1 MLWYR
6 YRQVPGRQNR
16 LPLADSGGA
25 HVFKE
30 PSCAKDGPQSC
41 QYGFSCLLAS
51 RAQPFHTATAIL
63 AALGSIFGTPRL
75 LKHMYPSGICQRQP
89 VLPARYLPVPVP

>member
-16 LPLADSGGA
+16 LPLADSGEA

-30 PSCAKDGPQSC
+30 PSCAKDGPRELPIYMAVVVWNGC
-41 QYGFSCLLAS
+41 ARDATR
-51 RAQPFHTATAIL
+51 RAYEWRPVD
-63 AALGSIFGTPRL
+63 RW
-75 LKHMYPSGICQRQP
+75 RQDSKD
-89 VLPARYLPVPVP
+89 A

>member
-25 HVFKE
+25 HVSKE
-30 PSCAKDGPQSC
+30 PRMAKMGPHGADMAVAMVWVSWLVPEAGLFGAGC
-41 QYGFSCLLAS
+41 DVVFSS
-51 RAQPFHTATAIL
+51 
-63 AALGSIFGTPRL
+63 S
-75 LKHMYPSGICQRQP
+75 
-89 VLPARYLPVPVP
+89 